1 MWKVLVLLVVLIV
14 GGILIWVNAGKA
26 PGPAIEITGPAV
38 IGRTGE
44 VTVSVVTPKAAL
56 KRLEVVLAQDA
67 ITVPVFTLTQT
78 NASELTVAGD
88 RISITRPSGK
98 NVVPELKQGNAEIR
112 VTAVRPVFFGLR
124 EAAATQKRG
133 VEVRL
138 LPPQIAVVSSFHY
151 VNHGGS
157 EAVVYRVTPP
167 DAQSG
172 VKVGNYE
179 YPGYPA
185 SGAGIPSND
194 PALRIAFFAHLWDQ
208 DLNTPIRVYARDSVG
223 NESSG
228 SFDYRVFPKQF
239 RASRIELDD
248 AFLAKVV
255 PPIVQNSPELK
266 VDDPSDLLAA
276 YLKINRD
283 LRKMNND
290 TIVKLSAQTSPEI
303 LWRGPFKQLT
313 NTAVEAGFAD
323 QRTYLY
329 KGKEVDRQVHLGF
342 DLASLAG
349 APVKAAN
356 RGRVLHASW
365 LGIYGN
371 CVILDHGMGL
381 MSLYAHLSSIEVQ
394 VGDMVDLDKELG
406 RSGSTGLAGGDH
418 LHFTMLLAGNA
429 VTPIDWWS
437 AQWVQDRVTR
447 KLNDAGAPAASTAR

>member
-1 MWKVLVLLVVLIV
+1 M
-14 GGILIWVNAGKA
+14 
-26 PGPAIEITGPAV
+26 
-38 IGRTGE
+38 
-44 VTVSVVTPKAAL
+44 
-56 KRLEVVLAQDA
+56 
-67 ITVPVFTLTQT
+67 
-78 NASELTVAGD
+78 
-88 RISITRPSGK
+88 
-98 NVVPELKQGNAEIR
+98 
-112 VTAVRPVFFGLR
+112 
-124 EAAATQKRG
+124 
-133 VEVRL
+133 
-138 LPPQIAVVSSFHY
+138 
-151 VNHGGS
+151 
-157 EAVVYRVTPP
+157 
-167 DAQSG
+167 
-172 VKVGNYE
+172 
-179 YPGYPA
+179 
-185 SGAGIPSND
+185 
-194 PALRIAFFAHLWDQ
+194 
-208 DLNTPIRVYARDSVG
+208 
-223 NESSG
+223 
-228 SFDYRVFPKQF
+228 
-239 RASRIELDD
+239 
-248 AFLAKVV
+248 

-283 LRKMNND
+283 LRKTNND
-290 TIVKLSAQTSPEI
+290 TITKLSAQTSPEI

-447 KLNDAGAPAASTAR
+447 KLERGGRARCVSGALINP